1 MNNSQR
7 RVDFQIGE
15 SSNYQ
20 KLLAENQQNQQNIQ
34 ILKKSLQKAVS
45 QTSFSISLFDLNVR
59 FLNDFA
65 ACVYRMI
72 L

>member
-1 MNNSQR
+1 MNNSQK

-45 QTSFSISLFDLNVR
+45 QVMSFSISLFDLNVR
-59 FLNDFA
+59 FFK
-65 ACVYRMI
+65 
-72 L
+72 

>member
-1 MNNSQR
+1 MNNSQK

-45 QTSFSISLFDLNVR
+45 QEMSFSISLFDLNVR
-59 FLNDFA
+59 FFK
-65 ACVYRMI
+65 
-72 L
+72 